1 MMRFSLSFKIYF
13 FLIVI
18 LAVLAATIIF
28 LPEGTFLPTITEP
41 ELQDLKIAI
50 ALINFLIMFVL
61 YGFLGFIGL
70 WFSKKLGFPDIWEN
84 EISNRQRLL
93 YPAIIG
99 IFIGIFFI
107 IIDLILSRFHPL
119 GRLPHPPFPTSLVNS
134 IIAGIGEEVIFRL
147 FFISFWVWLFS
158 YLILKERWQNQI
170 FWTFAVI
177 SAFSF
182 AFSHIPTV
190 LTIMSLG
197 RISDIPPA
205 LMVEIILLNGVLSVF
220 AAYYFR
226 KYGFLAAVGIH
237 LWTDVVWHVI
247 YGFF

>member
-1 MMRFSLSFKIYF
+1 MKFSLSFKIYF
-13 FLIVI
+13 FLILI
-18 LAVLAATIIF
+18 LSVLAAITIF

-61 YGFLGFIGL
+61 YGFLGFLGL
-70 WFSKKLGFPDIWEN
+70 WFSRRLGFSEIWESR
-84 EISNRQRLL
+84 ISNKQRFL

-99 IFIGIFFI
+99 ICIGVFFI
-107 IIDLILSRFHPL
+107 ILDLILSRFHSL
-119 GRLPHPPFPTSLVNS
+119 GRLPHPPFPTSLAAS
-134 IIAGIGEEVIFRL
+134 IVASIGEEVIFRL
-147 FFISFWVWLFS
+147 FFISFWVWVIS
-158 YLILKERWQNQI
+158 YLILKGRWQNQI
-170 FWTFAVI
+170 FWLVATI
-177 SAFSF
+177 SAFLF

-190 LTIMSLG
+190 QYIMGFARL
-197 RISDIPPA
+197 SDIPIA
-205 LMVEIILLNGVLSVF
+205 LITEIIVLNGVLSLF

-237 LWTDVVWHVI
+237 LWTDIVWHVI